1 MSPRQPEGDP
11 LPGMGDLPPQVGA
24 PAPGGRGTLGAGAVP
39 APGAGDPGA
48 GAGSRVAP
56 RPFSVYLHVPYCR
69 VRCGYCDFNT
79 YTNLAMGPG
88 ASVGDYVDTLERELH
103 LARAAM
109 DRAGL
114 PARPAQTV
122 FVGGGTP
129 TMLVPG
135 DLVRMVG
142 IVGEVFGLADGAEV
156 TTEANPETVD
166 EAYLAALAQGGLT
179 RVSFGMQSAVPHVLA
194 TLERTHRPERVP
206 QVVGWARRAGLLTS
220 LDLIYGTPGESLD
233 DWRRS
238 LEAAVG
244 TGPDH
249 LSAYA
254 LVIEEGTRMWGQV
267 RRGEL
272 PMPQDDDEATK
283 YEVADAVLKRAGYEW
298 YEISNWARRD
308 ATGRAGRP
316 GALLECRHNRAY
328 WQDADWWGAGPGAHS
343 HLGDVRAW
351 NTKHPLAW
359 ARQVADG
366 RLPVAGHE
374 VVDAAA
380 RELER
385 VMLGIRLREGIALD
399 GLPGAVPGEDAA
411 GATGAGGRASHL
423 GPAVREEGG
432 PGPGEGSS
440 PGRPG
445 GPGAAWATGAGGRA
459 GHLAPV
465 VGQLVADGLLDA
477 CAAGRGR
484 AVLTLRG
491 RLMADAVTRA
501 LTDGL

>member
-1 MSPRQPEGDP
+1 MSPAQPVGEP
-11 LPGMGDLPPQVGA
+11 LPGVGELPAQVAA
-24 PAPGGRGTLGAGAVP
+24 PAP
-39 APGAGDPGA
+39 D
-48 GAGSRVAP
+48 GSA

-166 EAYLAALAQGGLT
+166 EAYLAALAQGGIT

-233 DWRRS
+233 DWHCS

-254 LVIEEGTRMWGQV
+254 LVIEEGTRMWGRV

-272 PMPQDDDEATK
+272 PMPSDDDEAAK
-283 YEVADAVLKRAGYEW
+283 YEMADAVLAGAGYRW
-298 YEISNWARRD
+298 YEISNWAR
-308 ATGRAGRP
+308 P
-316 GALLECRHNRAY
+316 GAECRHNEAY
-328 WQDADWWGAGPGAHS
+328 WRDWDWYGAGPGAHS
-343 HLGDVRAW
+343 HLGDVRMW
-351 NTKHPLAW
+351 DVKHPVAW
-359 ARQVADG
+359 AGRVAAG

-374 VVDAAA
+374 VVDTGA

-385 VMLGIRLREGIALD
+385 VMLGIRMREGLELARLVRIGRD
-399 GLPGAVPGEDAA
+399 GAEPTMSDGTPRRLV
-411 GATGAGGRASHL
+411 
-423 GPAVREEGG
+423 
-432 PGPGEGSS
+432 
-440 PGRPG
+440 
-445 GPGAAWATGAGGRA
+445 
-459 GHLAPV
+459 PV
-465 VGQLVADGLLDA
+465 VSRLVDDGLLDD
-477 CAAGRGR
+477 AAPAGR

-491 RLMADAVTRA
+491 RLMADHVTRE
-501 LTDGL
+501 LVG

>member
-1 MSPRQPEGDP
+1 MSPTQPVGDP
-11 LPGMGDLPPQVGA
+11 LPGMGELPAQAAASA
-24 PAPGGRGTLGAGAVP
+24 P
-39 APGAGDPGA
+39 D
-48 GAGSRVAP
+48 GSE
-56 RPFSVYLHVPYCR
+56 RPFSLYLHVPYCR

-142 IVGEVFGLADGAEV
+142 VVREVFGLADGAEV

-283 YEVADAVLKRAGYEW
+283 YEVADAVLAQAGYEW

-399 GLPGAVPGEDAA
+399 GLPGAVPGEADAA
-411 GATGAGGRASHL
+411 GAPGAGHP
-423 GPAVREEGG
+423 GPTVREEGG
-432 PGPGEGSS
+432 PGPGEGSG

-445 GPGAAWATGAGGRA
+445 GPGAGGATDAGGRGAGA
-459 GHLAPV
+459 GHLAPA

-484 AVLTLRG
+484 AVLTLHG